1 MRREPRGPCSTAH
14 SRRDPRLS
22 VPVSIPILRTRP
34 AAPEEGSQ
42 SPWGQHRPHPPAPL
56 IPASRRSFASL
67 QDVLLLHT
75 AVPSRLCPLIR
86 PVCPRPLHM
95 ANSSPSD
102 KTWTLSRG
110 VPDERGSPLPLFR
123 GALHRGLLAL
133 ITRSCSVRSAL
144 HLQPPLGTRNPLRTD
159 IKPFLFA
166 VPEVSRGDTEA

>member
-1 MRREPRGPCSTAH
+1 MTPGCLFPCQPPYYARDLQLRKKVRNARGDSTA
-14 SRRDPRLS
+14 PR
-22 VPVSIPILRTRP
+22 
-34 AAPEEGSQ
+34 
-42 SPWGQHRPHPPAPL
+42 APL
-56 IPASRRSFASL
+56 IPASRRSFAFL

-123 GALHRGLLAL
+123 GALHRGPLAL
-133 ITRSCSVRSAL
+133 ITRSCSVRPAL

-159 IKPFLFA
+159 IKPLLFA